1 MHLTWLDSNSWLIE
15 VGGTRILLDPWLKGD
30 LVFGGAGWLFR
41 GTRPHPTEIPDAI
54 DVILLSQGL
63 EDHAHPET
71 LKQLDNS
78 IPVVGSPNAASVV
91 EEFGFA
97 HITALA
103 HGETHRINDRIEI
116 HAIPGSPIGP
126 TLVENAYILKDLE
139 TGRSLYYEP
148 HGFHSESIQTYAPID
163 VVVTPMI
170 NLELPLLGPIIKGRD
185 SALKAAEWL
194 KPQVMLPTAGT
205 GEVQYEGLLLSLLQA
220 KGAVDDIRAGL
231 RDRQLS
237 AQVIEPNVGERI
249 ELPLQSPATT

>member
-15 VGGTRILLDPWLKGD
+15 VGETRILLDPWLQGD

-41 GTRPHPTEIPDAI
+41 GSRPKPLATPDAI

-71 LKQLDNS
+71 LKHLDAS
-78 IPVVGSPNAASVV
+78 IPVVSSPNAASVV
-91 EEFGFA
+91 ESFGFTS
-97 HITALA
+97 ITALA
-103 HGETHRINDRIEI
+103 HGETYCLNDRLEI
-116 HAIPGSPIGP
+116 RALPGSPIGP

-148 HGFHSESIQTYAPID
+148 HGFHSDSIQAYAPVD

-170 NLELPLLGPIIKGRD
+170 NLELPLIGPIIKGRD

-194 KPQVMLPTAGT
+194 KPQVMLPTAAA
-205 GEVQYEGLLLSLLQA
+205 GEVQYEGLLLSLLRA
-220 KGAVDDIRAGL
+220 TGAVDDIRAGL

-237 AQVIEPNVGERI
+237 TQIIEPTVGDRI
-249 ELPLQSPATT
+249 ELPLH